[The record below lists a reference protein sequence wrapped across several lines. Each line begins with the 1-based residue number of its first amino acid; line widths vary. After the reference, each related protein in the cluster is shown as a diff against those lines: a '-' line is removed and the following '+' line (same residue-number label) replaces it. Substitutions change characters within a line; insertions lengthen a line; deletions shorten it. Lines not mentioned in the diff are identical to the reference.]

1 MPMQINVTTRVNAS
15 AIRREKYNGRDH
27 WIVPSYT
34 LPGNVIMNGGLYPA
48 SEIDTHYQGL
58 EGTLAPLGHPQV
70 NGSFVS
76 AFSPE
81 GLNVGYIGAWN
92 RNAKKSGNRIY
103 VEKWIDVDKANES
116 DGGKRLIE
124 RLEALEKGED
134 VPPIHTSVAVFLE
147 QLEAN
152 DEQKSQGAE
161 WVAKLHSID
170 HDAIL
175 LDEVGAATPEKGV
188 GMMINADLATP
199 LKANSGAL
207 IGESYRERE
216 RRLEKAAKD
225 RFAPNTDEYVWV
237 VDFTDSQA
245 VISRNGGQYEVYG
258 YKSESGK
265 ITFDD
270 TGTSVARAE
279 SWVAVVTNKVK
290 SFFTTQDPP
299 ATNSNKTE
307 GEMPLTTED
316 TEVLRKIVGEAI
328 AANNDTAIKPL
339 ADSIAA
345 IQANQK
351 TLTDTLTANSRAEE
365 ATKRAE
371 VAKVHGEIVANA
383 LSGES
388 LDAMYKS
395 IGNAAPLAGNSAQN
409 QKETGAPDY
418 KTYFDGGAK

>member
-147 QLEAN
+147 QMEAN
-152 DEQKSQGAE
+152 DEQKAQGAK

-199 LKANSGAL
+199 LKANSGVL
-207 IGESYRERE
+207 VGESYRERE
-216 RRLEKAAKD
+216 QRLDRAAKA
-225 RFAPNTDEYVWV
+225 RFAPGADEYAWV
-237 VDFTDSQA
+237 ADFTDSQA
-245 VISRNGGQYEVYG
+245 VISRNGGKYEVYG
-258 YKSESGK
+258 YKSEAGK
-265 ITFDD
+265 IVFDD
-270 TGTSVARAE
+270 TGSPVQRQE

-290 SFFTTQDPP
+290 SFFTPETP

-307 GEMPLTTED
+307 GEMPLTTEEKNELI
-316 TEVLRKIVGEAI
+316 TEIGKGI
-328 AANNDTAIKPL
+328 AANVTEALKPITEKVDAL
-339 ADSIAA
+339 
-345 IQANQK
+345 QANQK
-351 TLTDTLTANSRAEE
+351 TLSDTLTANSRAEE

-383 LSGES
+383 LSGEA
-388 LDAMYKS
+388 LEAMYKS
-395 IGNAAPLAGNSAQN
+395 IGTAAPLAGNSAQN

-418 KTYFDGGAK
+418 KTYFEGGAK

>member
-15 AIRREKYNGRDH
+15 AIRREKHNGRDH

-70 NGSFVS
+70 NGAFVS

-103 VEKWIDVDKANES
+103 VEKWIDVEVAKRTD
-116 DGGKRLIE
+116 DGNRLLE
-124 RLEALEKGED
+124 RLEALEKGDD

-147 QLEAN
+147 QIEAN
-152 DEQKSQGAE
+152 EEQKAQGAE

-270 TGTSVARAE
+270 TGTAVARAE
-279 SWVAVVTNKVK
+279 SWVAVVTNKVR
-290 SFFTTQDPP
+290 SFFTPGKP
-299 ATNSNKTE
+299 AVNSNTE
-307 GEMPLTTED
+307 GEMPLTTEEKNELI
-316 TEVLRKIVGEAI
+316 TEIGKGI
-328 AANNDTAIKPL
+328 AANVAEALKPITEKVDAL
-339 ADSIAA
+339 
-345 IQANQK
+345 QANQK
-351 TLTDTLTANSRAEE
+351 NLSDTLTANSRAEE

-383 LSGES
+383 LSGEA
-388 LDAMYKS
+388 LDDAFKR

-409 QKETGAPDY
+409 QKETVAPDY
-418 KTYFDGGAK
+418 KTYFEGGAK